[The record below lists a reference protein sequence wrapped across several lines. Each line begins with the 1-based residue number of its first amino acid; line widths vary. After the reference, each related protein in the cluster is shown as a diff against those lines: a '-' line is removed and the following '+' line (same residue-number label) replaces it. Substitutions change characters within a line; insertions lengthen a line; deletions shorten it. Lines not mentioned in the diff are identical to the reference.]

1 MLRHKWVLHP
11 YVTMFEGFILLQFE
25 LSTNTKSR
33 LLSLNHPSH
42 SVTAG
47 LVNTFSA
54 YGPLSVEWP
63 GKDGKHPRCP
73 PKGNVAKGK
82 VNR

>member
-1 MLRHKWVLHP
+1 
-11 YVTMFEGFILLQFE
+11 MFEGFILLPFE
-25 LSTNTKSR
+25 LSTNTTSV
-33 LLSLNHPSH
+33 LFSLNHPSH
-42 SVTAG
+42 FVTAG

-82 VNR
+82 VKLVG